1 MGGGGKGVGGVTA
14 HDIVLVYFQ
23 TKKYADIIIPR
34 GSENK
39 GIYCTDNS
47 DTSYTHTY
55 LLLQLPSM

>member
-1 MGGGGKGVGGVTA
+1 MGGVTA